1 MARTIEKAPA
11 VAGVKLWIRN
21 GAPYSRGGIVQV
33 PWSVVAEAIP
43 GLSVDDELEI
53 AFGGSVVPAQVDV
66 IQKTSDS
73 AVVVF
78 ALPSV
83 GAGDEH
89 YHSKQS
95 AVIRRRTQPSPG
107 RRASAGEREG
117 GVYFNNDELDVWF
130 SLSERHGGSNQ
141 RGGAATTVQVNRFE
155 VLDAGA
161 ASKHPFAGHDAR
173 KCAMQ
178 IDSIRMWRPPWDE
191 YEPSYCDFSLAG
203 QPWTLV
209 ASGGGAVRGWA
220 TLASPPFDFSFRDL
234 TAPARCSYNCRLYRT
249 ISLFAGADYLIEDVA
264 VRGAPVGFEGPRDL
278 AFAPHYFMWSHFGLE
293 AKITHYADIPDWFEQ
308 LDTDKDGQIGLYEW
322 VKAGRSIDDFRLI
335 DRNDDGFLTI
345 EEVMGYV
352 RNGSKN
358 PGTAIASRPRTT
370 SAMLAAANSATPTSA
385 RSSASMLQLLG
396 RNSGSMYVAKNNT
409 VISGTPRQNSM
420 KVIENVRTIGS
431 LERRPSASR
440 MPSGSEATMPVTA
453 TTSVTSRPPHR
464 CVST

>member
-1 MARTIEKAPA
+1 MAKTIEKTPA

-293 AKITHYADIPDWFEQ
+293 AKITHYADIPDWFAVGCR
-308 LDTDKDGQIGLYEW
+308 TAMPGWPGY
-322 VKAGRSIDDFRLI
+322 
-335 DRNDDGFLTI
+335 GF
-345 EEVMGYV
+345 
-352 RNGSKN
+352 
-358 PGTAIASRPRTT
+358 
-370 SAMLAAANSATPTSA
+370 
-385 RSSASMLQLLG
+385 
-396 RNSGSMYVAKNNT
+396 
-409 VISGTPRQNSM
+409 
-420 KVIENVRTIGS
+420 
-431 LERRPSASR
+431 
-440 MPSGSEATMPVTA
+440 A
-453 TTSVTSRPPHR
+453 TTAHVGQVENPAPAHARDEREEHKSFGWSTEPARHITSLHYFQRETRPPHVAHNIGNLWYTQLLKPLR
-464 CVST
+464 AEVAGTWREGEPV